1 MTRRVV
7 DSEDQLTVVPLG
19 KRAHNFI
26 DRTGHQYNDLTVI
39 SYAGKQGHKNYWN
52 CLCKCGKYTS
62 VASGNLVSAA
72 VKSCGCGEIANRYRH
87 GLSKHPLY
95 QKWGTVMN
103 VFYNPK
109 SSNYKHYGGK
119 GLVVHQPWH
128 DPETFVREVEAEI
141 GLSYG
146 DNNELSLIDKNK
158 NFEPKNIRWANRT
171 TNLLGRKGSHHH
183 GSTIYISKT
192 YRSWSIMITN
202 MRLHVCNRWRVDKGG
217 SFENFLEDMGV
228 KPEGTRFVRIDKTK
242 PYSKDNC
249 EWRKL
254 KCKD

>member
-1 MTRRVV
+1 MLESKIVETTGIASV
-7 DSEDQLTVVPLG
+7 DVG
-19 KRAHNFI
+19 
-26 DRTGHQYNDLTVI
+26 
-39 SYAGKQGHKNYWN
+39 
-52 CLCKCGKYTS
+52 YTS
-62 VASGNLVSAA
+62 VSSGNLISSA
-72 VKSCGCGEIANRYRH
+72 VKTCGCGEIANRYRH

-95 QKWGTVMN
+95 QSGELSCMFSTIQ
-103 VFYNPK
+103 NP
-109 SSNYKHYGGK
+109 NYKYYGGK
-119 GLVVHQPWH
+119 GLIVHESWH
-128 DPETFVREVEAEI
+128 DHETFIREVEAEI

-158 NFEPKNIRWANRT
+158 NFEPKNIRWASRT

-183 GSTIYISKT
+183 GSIIYTSKT
-192 YRSWSIMITN
+192 YKSWCVMISN

-217 SFENFLEDMGV
+217 SFQNFLEDMGI

-254 KCKD
+254 K